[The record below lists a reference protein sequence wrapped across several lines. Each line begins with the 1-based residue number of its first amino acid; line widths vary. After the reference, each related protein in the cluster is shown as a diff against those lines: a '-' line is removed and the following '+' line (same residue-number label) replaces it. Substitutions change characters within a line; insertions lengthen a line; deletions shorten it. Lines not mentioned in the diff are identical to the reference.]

1 MHVSVVSDRA
11 ARSFGRLRALWIE
24 GNGFTELEGLDTLAE
39 LRCLYAHQ
47 NCFKAIDNLQ
57 FCPHLTS
64 LQLSNNM
71 ITRIDN
77 LSSLRKLSTLQ
88 ISNNFLSSADD
99 IRHLLEVPT
108 ITVLDLRNNKLDDPE
123 IFDVLEAMPQL
134 AVLQLHG
141 NPVVPKIT
149 QYRRNTVYRC
159 KALSYLDDRPVF
171 EEERKAVE
179 AWAIGGLPGE
189 REERRRQR
197 EEKELAHRRNLD
209 HMLSLKD
216 QKPVTRHVDGFNNP
230 LPEVEDDEDDAAKRK
245 AEREAQAAKDAE
257 AKLSERDMYDR
268 ALGAV
273 ERKKREL
280 MRQKAEREAAE
291 AVATAAAS
299 GASIVEEEEEE
310 EEVTIRR
317 VTEPAA
323 EPLEATEEE
332 ESAPPPLQ
340 ASSGFVQS
348 FIEASSFDGAKDG
361 YTFKQGARGLG
372 YYRDGASS
380 SKVHERSETKVV
392 EAEAEDLD
400 ELD

>member
-1 MHVSVVSDRA
+1 MPAAPENAPRETIYVNNLNERINKDELKKSLYAAFSQFGPILDIVALKTFKMRGQAFIAFRDIEAATTAVRQMQGFPFYDKPMRIDYAKTKSD
-11 ARSFGRLRALWIE
+11 ALSLFD
-24 GNGFTELEGLDTLAE
+24 GTFTELSDA
-39 LRCLYAHQ
+39 A
-47 NCFKAIDNLQ
+47 K
-57 FCPHLTS
+57 
-64 LQLSNNM
+64 
-71 ITRIDN
+71 
-77 LSSLRKLSTLQ
+77 
-88 ISNNFLSSADD
+88 
-99 IRHLLEVPT
+99 
-108 ITVLDLRNNKLDDPE
+108 
-123 IFDVLEAMPQL
+123 
-134 AVLQLHG
+134 
-141 NPVVPKIT
+141 
-149 QYRRNTVYRC
+149 
-159 KALSYLDDRPVF
+159 
-171 EEERKAVE
+171 
-179 AWAIGGLPGE
+179 GE
-189 REERRRQR
+189 R
-197 EEKELAHRRNLD
+197 
-209 HMLSLKD
+209 
-216 QKPVTRHVDGFNNP
+216 
-230 LPEVEDDEDDAAKRK
+230 AAKRK

-273 ERKKREL
+273 KRKKREL